1 MCYSYCLCGFTD
13 QIVLLQVR
21 PPSECQSELFA
32 CICSCHGPRLHRHG
46 HRMLKIVSINFQI
59 SFHWKNQPGTAY
71 FPTQEQPGGRQY
83 RSTTNKTIVATII
96 NTIVTTTINTIV
108 TTIINTSLSGFGR
121 LCWEWE
127 NLLPNTGLMMI
138 KVMIEN

>member
-1 MCYSYCLCGFTD
+1 
-13 QIVLLQVR
+13 
-21 PPSECQSELFA
+21 
-32 CICSCHGPRLHRHG
+32 
-46 HRMLKIVSINFQI
+46 MLKIVSINFQI
-59 SFHWKNQPGTAY
+59 SFHWKNQSGTAY

-83 RSTTNKTIVATII
+83 RSTTTNMTIVATII
-96 NTIVTTTINTIV
+96 KSIV